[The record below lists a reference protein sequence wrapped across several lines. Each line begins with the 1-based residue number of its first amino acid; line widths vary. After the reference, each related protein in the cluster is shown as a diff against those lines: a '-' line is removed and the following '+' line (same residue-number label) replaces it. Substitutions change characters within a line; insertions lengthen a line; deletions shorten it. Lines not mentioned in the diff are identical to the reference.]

1 MIAVNE
7 TQLGLATQ
15 QILDLPGSRAGK
27 KKEGFVVFFPVAD
40 KVILKYLA
48 ASPQSA
54 PEVVD
59 EKIRTG
65 TISRFRIH
73 AK

>member
-40 KVILKYLA
+40 KVILKYLT
-48 ASPQSA
+48 SGPQSA
-54 PEVVD
+54 SEIID

-65 TISRFRIH
+65 TVSRFRMH
-73 AK
+73 GN